1 MKRFLALFMAML
13 LMLATLSACSS
24 GSDDKETTATP
35 EDSTSAEQNESAEG
49 ETTEAETEES
59 DEIVLAMDGNLFG
72 ALVRSDLLN
81 LGSDEVKLITAFRK
95 TLIELTTLTI
105 AYKTDYVG
113 KNETYDPAS
122 VELLVGETNRE
133 ESQALCETLGKY
145 SYAIRTTGNKILIA
159 AGNASLLER
168 AINHFLEGL
177 QSGEYGAISAG
188 NLVVKKNIDLLVD
201 CSDEYTFEIKLNTS
215 NTMQATTSLVT
226 TILGPSGTWP
236 QGGYTDGK
244 YYYQAFIVKDTA
256 SNEANNKVT
265 LVKWDMETGT
275 AVQEVTNYVLNHCND
290 IAYNPKTNRFIVS
303 HNNPNRTKI
312 SILDP
317 VTLEILETK
326 TIEYKIY
333 SIDYNETRNEY
344 VVGVSGGQTF
354 RILDENFRSIRGA
367 YQPTRRTTGYT
378 TQGVT
383 CDENFIYFVLHNQ
396 NVITVYDWYG
406 HFVTLI
412 KLSVGS
418 IEPENIGIVNEVIY
432 ISCGSASGKAK
443 VFRVDDL
450 VALPPEEEPPETTAP
465 PPSEDG

>member
-1 MKRFLALFMAML
+1 MKRFLAMLMASL
-13 LMLATLSACSS
+13 LLLAALSSCSTGDDGADTTLAPE
-24 GSDDKETTATP
+24 ETTAP
-35 EDSTSAEQNESAEG
+35 EDTTAE
-49 ETTEAETEES
+49 ETTEAETQES
-59 DEIVLAMDGNLFG
+59 SEIVFAKDGTVFG
-72 ALVRSDLLN
+72 PLVRSDLLT
-81 LGSDEVKLITAFRK
+81 SDTDEVKLITTFRR
-95 TLIELTTLTI
+95 TLMELTGLTV

-122 VELLVGETNRE
+122 VEILIGKTNRE
-133 ESQALCETLGKY
+133 ESIALDETLGKY
-145 SYAIRTTGNKILIA
+145 SYAIRTTGNKILISASNA
-159 AGNASLLER
+159 ALLER
-168 AINHFLEGL
+168 ALGLFLEGL
-177 QSGEYGAISAG
+177 QSGEYGSISEG

-201 CSDEYTFEIKLNTS
+201 CSDEYAFEIKLNTS

-226 TILGPSGTWP
+226 TMIGPSGSWP

-244 YYYQAFIVKDTA
+244 YYYQAFINKDTA

-265 LVKWDMETGT
+265 LVKWDMETGKS
-275 AVQEVTNYVLNHCND
+275 VMEVTNYVLNHCND
-290 IAYNPKTNRFIVS
+290 ITYNPKTNRFIVS

-317 VTLEILETK
+317 ETLEILETK
-326 TIEYKIY
+326 TIDYKIY

-344 VVGVSGGQTF
+344 VIGVSGGQTF

-367 YQPTRRTTGYT
+367 YQPTRRTQGYT

-406 HFVTLI
+406 KFVTLI

-443 VFRVDDL
+443 VFRVDEL
-450 VALPPEEEPPETTAP
+450 TALPPEEEPPETTAP
-465 PPSEDG
+465 PSSEDD